1 MQMLGSVKIKLLCSA
16 VVVMMIV
23 AVLPLVGVT
32 ESSADNREGV
42 VLDFGYWDSEWIDMS
57 LTAGTD
63 GNDVLD
69 RVCSL
74 KGYEVTRLK
83 DGSVYSV
90 NNQTNLVGVKW
101 GMYILSGDEWVE
113 TDPSSIDAGDYRVIT
128 WARTSGPDALVPGT
142 DYTGFGYYGYASD
155 GKSLKTGKELR
166 VVTLAPSV
174 TETVCSVGGTD
185 LIIGTDLYSDY
196 PEKIVQGH
204 EDGTIALTGGYT
216 DPSFEWIIKLGP
228 DIVFCDGSVG
238 QQVTVADKLRKSGVD
253 CVVLYDAVD
262 VAAMYN
268 NLWIAASALGMF
280 YNANQVIQALRAT
293 LSDVSGI
300 AGDTNKRVFT
310 ALSSDPSPWT
320 SGSYTFLSDLVSNAG
335 GRNIFDSQSSGW
347 FMVSKEQIYA
357 KQPQI
362 IIIIST
368 EEITDDEGYEKLL
381 ESLDPM
387 WRNTP
392 AFRSGNVYV
401 FSGEAADILQRPGPR
416 LAEAAELLCK
426 ILNPDAFTDYDP
438 LDMVPWYIG
447 DDYREYLKYQ
457 MEVSV

>member
-1 MQMLGSVKIKLLCSA
+1 MMGSVKIKLLCSA
-16 VVVMMIV
+16 IV
-23 AVLPLVGVT
+23 ALIVVSALPFVGVT
-32 ESSADNREGV
+32 ESSADTREGV
-42 VLDFGYWDSEWIDMS
+42 VLDFGYWDSEWIDMP

-90 NNQTNLVGVKW
+90 NGQTNLVGVKW
-101 GMYILSGDEWVE
+101 GMYVLSDGSWKE
-113 TDPSSIDAGDYRVIT
+113 TDPSSIDAGDHRVIT
-128 WARTSGPDALVPGT
+128 WARTSGSDSLVPGT
-142 DYTGFGYYGYASD
+142 DYTGFGYYGYASE
-155 GKSLKTGKELR
+155 GKSLKTGQQLR

-204 EDGTIALTGGYT
+204 NDGTIALTGGYT
-216 DPSFEWIIKLGP
+216 DPSFEWIIKLAP
-228 DIVFCDGSVG
+228 DLVFCDGSVG
-238 QQVTVADKLRKSGVD
+238 QQVTIADKLRKSGVD
-253 CVVLYDAVD
+253 CVVLYDATD
-262 VAAMYN
+262 VAAMYD
-268 NLWIAASALGMF
+268 NLWIAASALGMSD
-280 YNANQVIQALRAT
+280 NANHIIQVLRTT
-293 LSDVSGI
+293 LNDVSGI
-300 AGDTNKRVFT
+300 AGDTNKRVFA

-320 SGSYTFLSDLVSNAG
+320 SGSYTFLSDLIANAG
-335 GRNIFDSQSSGW
+335 GRNIFDTQSSGW

-357 KQPQI
+357 KQPQV

-368 EEITDDEGYEKLL
+368 ERITSDEEYDNFLK
-381 ESLDPM
+381 SLDPM
-387 WRNTP
+387 WQNTP
-392 AFRSGNVYV
+392 AFRNGNVYV
-401 FSGEAADILQRPGPR
+401 FCGEASDILQRPGPR

-438 LDMVPWYIG
+438 LDMIPWYIG
-447 DDYREYLKYQ
+447 DDYRLYLKYQ
-457 MEVSV
+457 KEAVV